1 MIRQSESIAK
11 LAAALVGAQ
20 AELTNAPK
28 ETKGQV
34 GSAIRLYTDL
44 PTLTDHVRPTLAK
57 YQLAYVQ
64 FPCNAQTGH
73 VGLCTRLF
81 HSSGEWLED
90 EYSMPA
96 GSGAQGAGSAL
107 TYSRRYAL
115 MAVLGIAAEDD
126 DGAAA
131 SQGQAKARKAPQAP
145 TAPAQGRGKPITAPQ
160 LTKLGASFT
169 DNGIRDRDARL
180 AYVELIVGHPV
191 ATSKDL
197 TASEAGQVIDA
208 LEERLLSLPTDP

>member
-1 MIRQSESIAK
+1 VVIRQSESIAK

-34 GSAIRLYTDL
+34 GNAIRLYTDL
-44 PTLTDHVRPTLAK
+44 PTLTDHVRPVLAK
-57 YQLAYVQ
+57 HELAYVQ

-73 VGLCTRLF
+73 IGLCTRLF

-96 GSGAQGAGSAL
+96 GNGAQGAGSAL

-115 MAVLGIAAEDD
+115 MAVLGIAADDD

-131 SQGQAKARKAPQAP
+131 STPKARKAAAP
-145 TAPAQGRGKPITAPQ
+145 LGSNLVITTAQV
-160 LTKLGASFT
+160 TKIQILLKE
-169 DNGIRDRDARL
+169 NGIASRDAAL
-180 AYVELIVGHPV
+180 AYYEHIAGRAV
-191 ATSKDL
+191 TSSKDL
-197 TASEAGQVIDA
+197 TAAEGSAVIEA
-208 LEERLLSLPTDP
+208 LTERLQSLPT